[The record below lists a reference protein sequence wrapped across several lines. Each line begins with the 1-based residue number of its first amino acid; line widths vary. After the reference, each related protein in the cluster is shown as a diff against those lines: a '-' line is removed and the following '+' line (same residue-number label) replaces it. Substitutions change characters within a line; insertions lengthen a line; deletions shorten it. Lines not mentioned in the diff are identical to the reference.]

1 MRDDILTVF
10 ALLSLVIACSSTQ
23 NVLEVTDD
31 KTIFLHQNAH
41 IVRYN
46 PCGCIINAPQLD
58 FEVRTHQTWRRIYL
72 NVPEA
77 KEHTFE
83 ELRQHVLRE
92 PRTKIEITGSFSGEY
107 YRWGTEHYAPELD
120 VETWS
125 SSTKSSSETSSGSDR
140 TTETEVSDSNQSKSV
155 LD

>member
-1 MRDDILTVF
+1 MREDILTVF
-10 ALLSLVIACSSTQ
+10 ALLSLLVACGSTQ

-31 KTIFLHQNAH
+31 DTTFLHQSVH

-77 KEHTFE
+77 EEKTFE
-83 ELRQHVLRE
+83 ALRQYVLRE

-120 VETWS
+120 VESWS
-125 SSTKSSSETSSGSDR
+125 GSTKSPAETGLGSDR
-140 TTETEVSDSNQSKSV
+140 TPANDVSGSNQAKSV